1 MRVKSNGAVVLVPR
15 FGIEGPVYVAPK
27 GTLEEEIEREYRYD
41 EKGMALIHLQ
51 NPSRSLRVFDEVKVK
66 IEVVETG
73 PHRKALSMSLF
84 WEGGVGGERGQG
96 REKRKGGS
104 KRGSGLE
111 EMSERASK
119 RRKS

>member
-1 MRVKSNGAVVLVPR
+1 MRVKTNWEVLVHADR
-15 FGIEGPVYVAPK
+15 GSGVCRAE

-41 EKGMALIHLQ
+41 EKDGADTSSE
-51 NPSRSLRVFDEVKVK
+51 PFRSLRVFDEVKVK
-66 IEVVETG
+66 IEVVGG